1 MYKIKYSKQVI
12 KFLQKQ
18 KKEIVQKI
26 ISIFDELKHETD
38 FDRFDIRELK
48 SFQNVY
54 RLRIGKYRII
64 FRVLKEELIIEVI
77 KAGSRG
83 DIYK

>member
-1 MYKIKYSKQVI
+1 MYRIKYSKQVI

-26 ISIFDELKHETD
+26 MSTFDELKHELEL
-38 FDRFDIRELK
+38 DRFDIKELK
-48 SFQNVY
+48 GFQNVY

-64 FRVLKEELIIEVI
+64 FRVLEEELIIEVI
-77 KAGSRG
+77 KAVSRG
-83 DIYK
+83 DVYK